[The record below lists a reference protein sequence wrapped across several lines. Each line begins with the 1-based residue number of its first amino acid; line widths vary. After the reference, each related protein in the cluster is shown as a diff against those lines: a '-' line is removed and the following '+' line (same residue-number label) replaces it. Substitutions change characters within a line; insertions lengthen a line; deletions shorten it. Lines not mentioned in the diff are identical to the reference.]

1 MKLNSVFL
9 ILIISIF
16 FCSCRKDK
24 VQVLLPPQQCA
35 DTVYFST
42 QILPMIQNNC
52 IGCHSVGNGFEIEL
66 TNHAQISS
74 NADACFNS
82 MTGSGGY
89 TLMPYGG
96 PKLSD
101 SLIDIFNCWVVQGKL
116 NN

>member
-1 MKLNSVFL
+1 MKLNRVFFILTISVL
-9 ILIISIF
+9 F
-16 FCSCRKDK
+16 FSCRKDK
-24 VQVLLPPQQCA
+24 VQVLPPPEQCA

-52 IGCHSVGNGFEIEL
+52 IGCHSLGNGFEIEL

-82 MTGSGGY
+82 MTESGGY

-101 SLIDIFNCWVVQGKL
+101 SLIDVFNCWVVQGKL